1 MVGQEEVGVG
11 IRGHSGMRERVPVCQ
26 FTRWRLVW
34 GAGVCA
40 CGNSAAAPA
49 GARHARRL
57 LERAC
62 EALNVFIM
70 HGINNGSQVRPFER
84 WEHLGWN

>member
-1 MVGQEEVGVG
+1 MPIHTVAAGV
-11 IRGHSGMRERVPVCQ
+11 RSGDVSAC
-26 FTRWRLVW
+26 
-34 GAGVCA
+34 VCA
-40 CGNSAAAPA
+40 CGNSSATPA

-57 LERAC
+57 LGRAC

-70 HGINNGSQVRPFER
+70 RGINNGSQVWPFER